1 MTCVSNAM
9 IWKGLHRQL
18 IFLYVYLQPS
28 RICYIKLMFS
38 DCTSV
43 LIVSTD
49 KPKTTK
55 IKEDEGMK
63 ILLIK

>member
-1 MTCVSNAM
+1 
-9 IWKGLHRQL
+9 
-18 IFLYVYLQPS
+18 
-28 RICYIKLMFS
+28 MFS

-43 LIVSTD
+43 GIVSTD

-63 ILLIK
+63 ISLIKWLHLLACICT